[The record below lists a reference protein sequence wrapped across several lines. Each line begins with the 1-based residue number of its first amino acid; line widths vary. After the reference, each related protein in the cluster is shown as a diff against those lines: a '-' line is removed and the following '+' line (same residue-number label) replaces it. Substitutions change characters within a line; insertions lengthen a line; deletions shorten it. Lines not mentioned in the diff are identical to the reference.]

1 MFAQNFWHW
10 LIEGFKTVMDLIW
23 FNHLP
28 FHQDWGI
35 SSMFVGNMA
44 NSVVIVMTF
53 IGTFVRLESL
63 GLFVGLVMMMETPRT
78 LYAIYRWIVG
88 LIPVP

>member
-1 MFAQNFWHW
+1 
-10 LIEGFKTVMDLIW
+10 
-23 FNHLP
+23 
-28 FHQDWGI
+28 
-35 SSMFVGNMA
+35 
-44 NSVVIVMTF
+44 
-53 IGTFVRLESL
+53 VRLESL